1 MVVMSPYAYLSKTS
15 TTATIV
21 SGVFV
26 GVFVGWVFIFASP
39 VPMDARIPLLEHLFP
54 SGTLLVGLVCVGG
67 TALMVFWYISFLFFC
82 VRGAGYEL
90 KPKHSHDPEFVFSY
104 LAALSFFF
112 GAFVG
117 GLASLTNYGEIV
129 VLVMDGAYEVHLFP
143 VVAFVGFFPLL
154 LAVTRPR
161 LSSLMRKGRRA
172 TFAPA
177 QARKERELLEETLS
191 AEETAEKRRD

>member
-1 MVVMSPYAYLSKTS
+1 MSPYAYLSKTS

-26 GVFVGWVFIFASP
+26 GIFVGWVFIFAAP
-39 VPMDARIPLLEHLFP
+39 VPMDARVPLAEHLFP
-54 SGTLLVGLVCVGG
+54 SGTLLVGLVSVGG
-67 TALMVFWYISFLFFC
+67 TSLMVFWYISFLFFC

-90 KPKHSHDPEFVFSY
+90 KPKHLQDPEVVFSY
-104 LAALSFFF
+104 LAALSFLF
-112 GAFVG
+112 GSFVG
-117 GLASLTNYGEIV
+117 GLASLTSYGEIM

-143 VVAFVGFFPLL
+143 VVAFVGGFPLL

-172 TFAPA
+172 TFAPT
-177 QARKERELLEETLS
+177 QARKERELLAEALR
-191 AEETAEKRRD
+191 AEEMEADAHHM